1 MASSNSGTTPAVPAE
16 DPTIRSL
23 FDLARPLALVLA
35 LVAGVLFLL
44 SAVLFVVRTAFG
56 VFSSPFGAVYW
67 LITAIVNYLIWK
79 ELPALQSLAA
89 QRQYS
94 ALKERMLLWAIL
106 GVIFF
111 LIEGVLLL
119 LVYLKIETVSSG
131 SVPVAPP
138 FGAGGSST
146 TGPAPPPGVTGVA
159 SPPVVP
165 FCSQCGAPTTYV
177 DPGRYYC
184 AHCARYV

>member
-1 MASSNSGTTPAVPAE
+1 MASSASGAPPAVPTE

-35 LVAGVLFLL
+35 LIAGLLFLV
-44 SAVLFVVRTAFG
+44 SAVFFVIRTAFG

-89 QRQYS
+89 QRQYA

-119 LVYLKIETVSSG
+119 LVYVKIETDSAG
-131 SVPVAPP
+131 PAAGTPPV
-138 FGAGGSST
+138 GAGGNPT
-146 TGPAPPPGVTGVA
+146 TAPAPPPGVTGAA
-159 SPPVVP
+159 SPPVGR
-165 FCSQCGAPTTYV
+165 FCSQCGAPATYV
-177 DPGRYYC
+177 EPGRYYC
-184 AHCARYV
+184 SHCSRYL

>member
-1 MASSNSGTTPAVPAE
+1 MESSASGPVSAVPSE

-23 FDLARPLALVLA
+23 FELARPLALILA
-35 LVAGVLFLL
+35 LVAGLLFLV
-44 SAVLFVVRTAFG
+44 SAVLFVIRTAVG

-79 ELPALQSLAA
+79 ELPALQALAA
-89 QRQYS
+89 QRQYA

-119 LVYLKIETVSSG
+119 LVYLKVETSLSG
-131 SVPVAPP
+131 PAQGAPP
-138 FGAGGSST
+138 AGSGGSST
-146 TGPAPPPGVTGVA
+146 TAPVPPPGATGA
-159 SPPVVP
+159 ARPPVGR
-165 FCSQCGAPTTYV
+165 FCCQCGAPAPYV
-177 DPGRYYC
+177 APGRYYC
-184 AHCARYV
+184 AHCSRYF